1 MINKTE
7 SAARKFLKQQAGE
20 RVFWIEQA
28 SGGTV
33 GVPDAMVIVGD
44 RLIPFELKAGKV
56 DLKENVFEWK
66 VTIRPSQKRV
76 GWAMWGFG
84 IKVWILV
91 VDTKGKG
98 HFLCSMAEA
107 LQSIKQKRKARME
120 RVDNGFLYTSH
131 F

>member
-7 SAARKFLKQQAGE
+7 NAARKFLKQQAGE

-84 IKVWILV
+84 DK
-91 VDTKGKG
+91 
-98 HFLCSMAEA
+98 
-107 LQSIKQKRKARME
+107 
-120 RVDNGFLYTSH
+120 
-131 F
+131 